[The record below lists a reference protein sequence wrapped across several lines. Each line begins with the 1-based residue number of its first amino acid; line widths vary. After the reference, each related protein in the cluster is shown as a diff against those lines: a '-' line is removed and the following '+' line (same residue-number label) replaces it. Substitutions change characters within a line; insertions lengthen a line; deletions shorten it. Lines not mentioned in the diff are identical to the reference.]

1 MRTTHITMTSTG
13 AAAVD
18 GTRLRFL
25 HNWSWDPASVSVPT
39 EVHDILTGETFHA
52 QDHVQLGPWDVR
64 VLAVR

>member
-1 MRTTHITMTSTG
+1 MTSTG

-39 EVHDILTGETFHA
+39 EVHDILTGETFHT
-52 QDHVQLGPWDVR
+52 QITSNSGPGMFGC
-64 VLAVR
+64 LQ